1 MDPDRSAAVLRSTE
15 GTPGAEGTR
24 GAEPGS
30 REVAGRARSLS
41 SRRALRRWASYAVL
55 TLGALIVLF
64 PLYLTVVS
72 SLLTQSE
79 YVARPPVFFPFHPQW
94 DAYSKA
100 FFQGGMWRYF
110 VNSVEQTVLIVV
122 GSTITSILAAWAF
135 AVYEFPFKRTLWAL
149 VISTL
154 LIPFEVTI
162 VVNVQTVSTLGM
174 SNSIW
179 ALAVPFMMSAFGIF
193 LLRQAFRGISKELR
207 EAATLDGDSSM
218 GFLWRVALPLVR
230 PQLAAFVVI
239 SALAAWNQY
248 LWPLILTTD
257 NAAHRTIQIGLKTL
271 NSGTF
276 TSYNV
281 VLAGAVLAA
290 LPVFVLM
297 IVFNKQLIRSL
308 NAGAVK

>member
-1 MDPDRSAAVLRSTE
+1 MDPDLSGGVIQSTERLPGGDGPMGAESGSSAATPRTRSM
-15 GTPGAEGTR
+15 
-24 GAEPGS
+24 
-30 REVAGRARSLS
+30 S
-41 SRRALRRWASYAVL
+41 SRRTLRRWASYAVL
-55 TLGALIVLF
+55 TFGALIVLF

-94 DAYSKA
+94 NAYSKA
-100 FFQGGMWRYF
+100 FFQGGMGRYF
-110 VNSVEQTVLIVV
+110 VNSVEQSVLIVV

-135 AVYEFPFKRTLWAL
+135 AVYEFPFKRILWAL

-154 LIPFEVTI
+154 MIPFEVTI
-162 VVNVQTVSTLGM
+162 VVNVQTVSSLGM

-179 ALAVPFMMSAFGIF
+179 ALALPFMMSAFGIF

-207 EAATLDGDSSM
+207 EAAILDGDSSM

-239 SALAAWNQY
+239 SALGAWNQY

-271 NSGTF
+271 NAGTF
-276 TSYNV
+276 SSYNV

>member
-1 MDPDRSAAVLRSTE
+1 MERDISAATLRSIE
-15 GTPGAEGTR
+15 APGVQGKLM
-24 GAEPGS
+24 
-30 REVAGRARSLS
+30 RARSG
-41 SRRALRRWASYAVL
+41 SRRAESKARSRQSRRTLRRAASYAVL
-55 TLGALIVLF
+55 SIGALIVLF

-79 YVARPPVFFPFHPQW
+79 YVSRPPVFFPLHPQW
-94 DAYSKA
+94 SAYSKA

-110 VNSVEQTVLIVV
+110 VNSAEQTVLIVV
-122 GSTITSILAAWAF
+122 GSTVTSVLAAWAF
-135 AVYEFPFKRTLWAL
+135 AVYAFPFKRILWAI

-162 VVNVQTVSTLGM
+162 VVNVQTINSLGI

-179 ALAVPFMMSAFGIF
+179 ALAIPFMMSAFGIF

-207 EAATLDGDSSM
+207 EAATLDGDTSM

-230 PQLAAFVVI
+230 PQLAAYLVI
-239 SALAAWNQY
+239 SALSAWNQY

-257 NAAHRTIQIGLKTL
+257 SAAHRTIQIGLKTL
-271 NSGTF
+271 NAGTF
-276 TSYNV
+276 SSYNV
-281 VLAGAVLAA
+281 VLAGAVIAA
-290 LPVFVLM
+290 LPVLVLM
-297 IVFNKQLIRSL
+297 VVFNKQLIRSL

>member
-1 MDPDRSAAVLRSTE
+1 MEHDLSPARWRSIEAPAVENKPMLVRAGLRRKAAKDR
-15 GTPGAEGTR
+15 GTT
-24 GAEPGS
+24 
-30 REVAGRARSLS
+30 
-41 SRRALRRWASYAVL
+41 SRRTLRRVGSYAVL
-55 TLGALIVLF
+55 TVGALIVLF

-79 YVARPPVFFPFHPQW
+79 YVSRPPAFFPLHPQW
-94 DAYSKA
+94 SAYSNA
-100 FFQGGMWRYF
+100 FFQGHMWRYF
-110 VNSVEQTVLIVV
+110 VNSAEQTVLIVV
-122 GSTITSILAAWAF
+122 GSTVTSILAAWAF
-135 AVYEFPFKRTLWAL
+135 AVYSFPFKRTLWAI

-162 VVNVQTVSTLGM
+162 VVNVQTVDSLGI

-179 ALAVPFMMSAFGIF
+179 ALAIPFMMSAFGIF

-207 EAATLDGDSSM
+207 EAATLDGDTSM

-230 PQLAAFVVI
+230 PQLAAYLVI
-239 SALAAWNQY
+239 SALSAWNQY

-271 NSGTF
+271 NAGTF
-276 TSYNV
+276 SSYNI
-281 VLAGAVLAA
+281 VLAGAVIAA
-290 LPVFVLM
+290 LPVLLLM
-297 IVFNKQLIRSL
+297 VVFNKQLIRSL

>member
-1 MDPDRSAAVLRSTE
+1 MLVRAGLRRKAAKDR
-15 GTPGAEGTR
+15 GTT
-24 GAEPGS
+24 
-30 REVAGRARSLS
+30 
-41 SRRALRRWASYAVL
+41 SRRTLRRVGSYAVL
-55 TLGALIVLF
+55 TVGALIVLF

-79 YVARPPVFFPFHPQW
+79 YVSRPPAFFPLHPQW
-94 DAYSKA
+94 SAYSNA
-100 FFQGGMWRYF
+100 FFQGHMWRYF
-110 VNSVEQTVLIVV
+110 VNSAEQTVLIVV
-122 GSTITSILAAWAF
+122 GSTVTSILAAWAF
-135 AVYEFPFKRTLWAL
+135 AVYSFPFKRTLWAI

-162 VVNVQTVSTLGM
+162 VVNVQTVDSLGI

-179 ALAVPFMMSAFGIF
+179 ALAIPFMMSAFGIF

-207 EAATLDGDSSM
+207 EAATLDGDTSM

-230 PQLAAFVVI
+230 PQLAAYLVI
-239 SALAAWNQY
+239 SALSAWNQY

-271 NSGTF
+271 NAGTF
-276 TSYNV
+276 SSYNI
-281 VLAGAVLAA
+281 VLAGAVIAA
-290 LPVFVLM
+290 LPVLLLM
-297 IVFNKQLIRSL
+297 VVFNKQLIRSL